1 MNMTKEDK
9 MIYTDMLD
17 NLVWR
22 YEKEIA
28 NYAIEST
35 EDLDDETFSCISR
48 RITWSRGSKEHQIV
62 VTPYGQIRY
71 ADRDVP
77 RNLIIQMTNT
87 TLETVYDLI
96 GEP

>member
-1 MNMTKEDK
+1 MNMTEEDQK
-9 MIYTDMLD
+9 IYTDMLD

-28 NYAIEST
+28 NYAIEDT
-35 EDLDDETFSCISR
+35 EDLDDQEFSCISR

-71 ADRDVP
+71 ADKDVP
-77 RNLIIQMTNT
+77 RNLIIQITNS
-87 TLETVYDLI
+87 TLETVYNLI